1 MSGIILLVDQ
11 SVRPDN
17 VIEVGGTF
25 GKVISLGARYTSVE
39 TRDGHEYLIPNEKF
53 ITQEVVNWDFSH
65 SKIRRKIKI
74 GVSYN
79 TDVELAMSLIVK
91 GTENVDRILT
101 TPAPVARLVGF
112 GESSVDIEA
121 RFWVEDPANGVTNIT
136 SDFLL
141 NLWKLFQENNIEI
154 PFPQQDIHI
163 KEFPRID
170 KTTF

>member
-121 RFWVEDPANGVTNIT
+121 R
-136 SDFLL
+136 
-141 NLWKLFQENNIEI
+141 
-154 PFPQQDIHI
+154 
-163 KEFPRID
+163 
-170 KTTF
+170 